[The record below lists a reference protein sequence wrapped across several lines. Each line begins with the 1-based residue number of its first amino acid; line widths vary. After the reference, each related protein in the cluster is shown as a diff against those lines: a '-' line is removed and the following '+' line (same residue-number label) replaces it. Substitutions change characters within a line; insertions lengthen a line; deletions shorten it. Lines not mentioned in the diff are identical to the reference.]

1 MTWNING
8 WTPNNRI
15 LRETIIA
22 HLKPDILCLC
32 ETHLEKEETIQLEG
46 YHFVPFNRKL
56 RHVNAPKIHGGVGIL
71 IKDELYNIYSIVT
84 VDKTIDGL
92 LGVKFTDK
100 ETQHDFVVFACYLAP
115 DNSPYGRNQ
124 TEFLGHLI
132 TQLYIHNECDQI
144 FICGDFNGRI
154 GELADCIE
162 GIDNLPK
169 RHVLDK
175 TVQGHGEALIGFMND
190 AKLCALNGRL
200 CPDNDDYTCISGKG
214 LSVVDYIMVPHDVF
228 EKCRYF
234 KVHTMSD
241 LAETCSIAQYIGC
254 RCRLP
259 DHSILHVKFDVKEA
273 RDVQHVFENK
283 SMENSVNNN
292 GHRCPVFNKRKYR
305 FENVPNLFLSSE
317 SWKYSMNQLIDLF
330 LTCRNN
336 QNEIDNIYTK
346 FCKSLT
352 NEMNN
357 YLRYTDSSKA
367 VRKRYKNK
375 KPYWNEDLNSLWV
388 EMRDA
393 EKKYTKCKGNKHV
406 KDCLRKTFVEKR
418 NHFDK
423 SLRQA
428 ERQYKRNVLIEIDDV
443 CTSNPRE
450 FWNHISKLGP
460 RQNAA
465 VPLKV
470 YDENGIV
477 NTDIEFVL
485 NKWKQDFD
493 TLYKC
498 PSNIDSDFNDDFFK
512 EIKSQKNRWEAQM
525 EEPDYECNPELNN
538 PLSFDEI
545 ERMVNRLK
553 QRKSTGIDEIPNE
566 VLKNHDVMLLLYYL
580 FVKCFECC
588 IIPSLWLRAIIVPVP
603 KSVTKDPYV
612 PLNYRGISIL
622 SCVCKVF
629 SGIINKRIANYC
641 ELGDLFV
648 DEQNGFREKRACVD
662 HIFSLTSIIRNR
674 FAESKD
680 TFACFIDMQ
689 KAFDW
694 VDRDMLF
701 YKLLSYNIDG
711 KIYKCI
717 KSLYNHPLSCIKV
730 NSYTT
735 DWFETENGV
744 RQGDSLSPTLFA
756 IFINDLAKE
765 INNLNI
771 GIPAGDRKVSILLF
785 ADDIVI
791 LGENEPDLQT
801 LLSFVNAWCKNWRL
815 KINMDKTKIVHYR
828 KKRKRK
834 TQFTFMLNEQIE
846 IVNTYKYLGIY
857 LDEHLDFNKTGDIL
871 AGAAGR
877 ALGSIISKFKT
888 FRNVGFKTYEKL
900 YYNGVV
906 PILDYCSGVWGYG
919 KLECSSKI
927 QHRALRY
934 YLGVHQ
940 KTPILALE
948 GDTGWLSC
956 TVRRHIEMIRLWN
969 RLVNMDDSRL
979 TKRIFMWDYNQCKN
993 NWCQEMEQLCNDIE
1007 DNFFIQKI
1015 TCNID
1020 NYQQKCMEKWADTWR
1035 ENLSTKP
1042 KLRTY
1047 KLFKNEYHT
1056 EDFVKYCYSR
1066 PKRSLLAQL
1075 RSGVLPLHI
1084 ETGRFRN
1091 LKPEERLCSL
1101 CNSNEIEDEVH
1112 FVCKCTALTDLREEL
1127 YGQVE
1132 NRIENFTDLND
1143 NDKFVHLV
1151 KLEWRPLCS
1160 YIEKAWNVRT
1170 SLMYMY

>member
-1 MTWNING
+1 
-8 WTPNNRI
+8 
-15 LRETIIA
+15 
-22 HLKPDILCLC
+22 
-32 ETHLEKEETIQLEG
+32 
-46 YHFVPFNRKL
+46 
-56 RHVNAPKIHGGVGIL
+56 
-71 IKDELYNIYSIVT
+71 
-84 VDKTIDGL
+84 
-92 LGVKFTDK
+92 
-100 ETQHDFVVFACYLAP
+100 
-115 DNSPYGRNQ
+115 
-124 TEFLGHLI
+124 
-132 TQLYIHNECDQI
+132 
-144 FICGDFNGRI
+144 
-154 GELADCIE
+154 
-162 GIDNLPK
+162 
-169 RHVLDK
+169 
-175 TVQGHGEALIGFMND
+175 MN
-190 AKLCALNGRL
+190 K
-200 CPDNDDYTCISGKG
+200 
-214 LSVVDYIMVPHDVF
+214 M
-228 EKCRYF
+228 
-234 KVHTMSD
+234 
-241 LAETCSIAQYIGC
+241 
-254 RCRLP
+254 
-259 DHSILHVKFDVKEA
+259 
-273 RDVQHVFENK
+273 
-283 SMENSVNNN
+283 
-292 GHRCPVFNKRKYR
+292 
-305 FENVPNLFLSSE
+305 
-317 SWKYSMNQLIDLF
+317 
-330 LTCRNN
+330 
-336 QNEIDNIYTK
+336 
-346 FCKSLT
+346 
-352 NEMNN
+352 
-357 YLRYTDSSKA
+357 
-367 VRKRYKNK
+367 
-375 KPYWNEDLNSLWV
+375 
-388 EMRDA
+388 
-393 EKKYTKCKGNKHV
+393 
-406 KDCLRKTFVEKR
+406 
-418 NHFDK
+418 
-423 SLRQA
+423 
-428 ERQYKRNVLIEIDDV
+428 
-443 CTSNPRE
+443 
-450 FWNHISKLGP
+450 
-460 RQNAA
+460 
-465 VPLKV
+465 
-470 YDENGIV
+470 
-477 NTDIEFVL
+477 
-485 NKWKQDFD
+485 
-493 TLYKC
+493 
-498 PSNIDSDFNDDFFK
+498 
-512 EIKSQKNRWEAQM
+512 
-525 EEPDYECNPELNN
+525 
-538 PLSFDEI
+538 
-545 ERMVNRLK
+545 
-553 QRKSTGIDEIPNE
+553 
-566 VLKNHDVMLLLYYL
+566 
-580 FVKCFECC
+580 
-588 IIPSLWLRAIIVPVP
+588 
-603 KSVTKDPYV
+603 
-612 PLNYRGISIL
+612 
-622 SCVCKVF
+622 
-629 SGIINKRIANYC
+629 
-641 ELGDLFV
+641 

-680 TFACFIDMQ
+680 TFACFIDIQ

-979 TKRIFMWDYNQCKN
+979 TKSIFLWDYNQCKN

-1170 SLMYMY
+1170 SLIYMY